1 MTDSTE
7 TLGVSTGPRRDVVSR
22 SRRLTA
28 LPWGLPD
35 ALQRLAVEAGLNAA
49 LAGLIV
55 EGRLDFLEGRVLA
68 VESPAIRLRW
78 PLSLLRRR
86 LLVLPAAVSADAV
99 IRGDPAT
106 LLALA
111 CRRIDP
117 DTAFFQRR
125 LVIEGDTDLG
135 LAAKNA
141 LDAFD
146 PHGWPP
152 LLRRLLQ

>member
-1 MTDSTE
+1 MTDSNE
-7 TLGVSTGPRRDVVSR
+7 TLVASTGPRRDVVLR
-22 SRRLTA
+22 SRRLAA
-28 LPWGLPD
+28 LPWRLPD
-35 ALQRLAVEAGLNAA
+35 AVQRLAVEAGLNAT
-49 LAGLIV
+49 LAGLIAD
-55 EGRLDFLEGRVLA
+55 GRLDFLEGRVLA
-68 VESPAIRLRW
+68 VEAPAIRLRW
-78 PLSLLRRR
+78 PLSLLRGR

-99 IRGDPAT
+99 IRGDPAV

-111 CRRIDP
+111 RRRIDA

-152 LLRRLLQ
+152 LVQRLLQ